1 MSARFAE
8 LAFRETP
15 MGEISLRRRRDPRL
29 DVDVFEVKLGEE
41 FLMSSL
47 FTAGEV
53 ALADLGL
60 AQAGPGPLDVVVGG
74 LGLGYTAQA
83 ALTDPRVGSLTIVE
97 ALEDVVDWHRR
108 DLLPDTAGLVHDPR
122 VRVVTAD
129 FFALVDSPGGLDP
142 ATPGRLFDVV
152 LLDVD
157 HTPTHHLHPSHAG
170 FYAPEGLRRLLRLLR
185 PGGVFALWSD
195 AADPAFAQVL
205 AGVAAHS
212 AVHEVVFANPL
223 TGGTSSNVVFTAG

>member
-1 MSARFAE
+1 
-8 LAFRETP
+8 
-15 MGEISLRRRRDPRL
+15 
-29 DVDVFEVKLGEE
+29 
-41 FLMSSL
+41 MSSL

-60 AQAGPGPLDVVVGG
+60 AEAGPGPLDVVVGG

-83 ALTDPRVGSLTIVE
+83 ALADLRVGSLTVVE
-97 ALEDVVDWHRR
+97 ALEDVIDWHRR
-108 DLLPDTAGLVHDPR
+108 DLLPDTAGLAHDPR
-122 VRVVTAD
+122 VRLVHGD

-142 ATPGRLFDVV
+142 EAPGRRWDAV

-195 AADPAFAQVL
+195 VGDDEFAAVL
-205 AGVAAHS
+205 AGVAEHTG
-212 AVHEVVFANPL
+212 VHEVLFDNPL
-223 TGGTSSNVVFTAG
+223 TGGTSSNVVFTAR